1 MSASRDLN
9 GSSPL
14 TRGTRIEITSFNV
27 HNRFIPAYAGNSCKA
42 QFRFRTNRGSSPL
55 TRGTP
60 RPLQINLRPHRFI
73 PAYAGNSLISR
84 ASVIDSAVHPRLRG
98 ELFKLSDNLAWC
110 FGSSPLTRGT
120 RLSASFSYN
129 SCRFIP
135 AYAGNSAPKRLLLFR
150 LSVHPR
156 LRGELLPEGEFVLY
170 FSGSSPLT
178 RGTLTSSCFSM
189 VILRFI
195 PAYAGNSM
203 ELMTLTKVCSVH
215 PRLRGE
221 LKGNKVALPREN
233 GSSPLTRGTHSR
245 KKTDTWSSPVHPRL
259 RGELGNTGWFG

>member
-1 MSASRDLN
+1 MPWRLPVHPRLRGELLFLIEIFAFCNGSSPLTRGTQTQPEQCFMNRRFIPAYAGNSSAQLRFLALDAVHPRLRGELHRKAVKTICST

-98 ELFKLSDNLAWC
+98 ELPSRTSK
-110 FGSSPLTRGT
+110 
-120 RLSASFSYN
+120 YN
-129 SCRFIP
+129 
-135 AYAGNSAPKRLLLFR
+135 AG
-150 LSVHPR
+150 
-156 LRGELLPEGEFVLY
+156 
-170 FSGSSPLT
+170 
-178 RGTLTSSCFSM
+178 
-189 VILRFI
+189 
-195 PAYAGNSM
+195 
-203 ELMTLTKVCSVH
+203 
-215 PRLRGE
+215 
-221 LKGNKVALPREN
+221 N
-233 GSSPLTRGTHSR
+233 GSSPLTRGTH
-245 KKTDTWSSPVHPRL
+245 KL
-259 RGELGNTGWFG
+259 L